1 MCQVLTTEIRHHH
14 LTNDIDSHTLRIDQ
28 GLPIGR
34 HFFGKIYEGEV
45 IEIVQETNIKYLPGT
60 TPGML
65 YMLYYIIL
73 TIFWKVAIMNP
84 FYRLRNGGYEMLSQ
98 IHKTTK

>member
-1 MCQVLTTEIRHHH
+1 MCQFLTTEIRPNH
-14 LTNDIDSHTLRIDQ
+14 LTNDIYSLTLRIDQ
-28 GLPIGR
+28 GLLMGR

-45 IEIVQETNIKYLPGT
+45 TEIVQETNINNLPGT

-73 TIFWKVAIMNP
+73 TIFCKVAIMKP
-84 FYRLRNGGYEMLSQ
+84 ILQTEKLRL
-98 IHKTTK
+98 